1 MDTHTDISPLYS
13 NPRRQFVSCVFPSC
27 CKDEEACNSE
37 RKSIMEDGEREF
49 QKKTFK
55 IRKELLRNFQQPM
68 WLPNVC
74 AVPSYLLTFLPF
86 SFLIQSILFFRV
98 HSITSNVTPIFNLL
112 LFLVPFSTL

>member
-1 MDTHTDISPLYS
+1 MDTHTDISSLYS
-13 NPRRQFVSCVFPSC
+13 NPRKQFLSCVFPSYYED
-27 CKDEEACNSE
+27 KEACNSE
-37 RKSIMEDGEREF
+37 RKSIMEEGEKEF

-68 WLPNVC
+68 WLPNVSLS
-74 AVPSYLLTFLPF
+74 ARTFLPF

-98 HSITSNVTPIFNLL
+98 HSITSNVTPIFNPL